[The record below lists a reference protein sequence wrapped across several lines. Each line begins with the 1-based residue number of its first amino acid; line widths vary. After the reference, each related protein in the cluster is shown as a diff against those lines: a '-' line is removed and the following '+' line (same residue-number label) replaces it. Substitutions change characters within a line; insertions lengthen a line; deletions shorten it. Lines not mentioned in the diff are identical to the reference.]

1 MSRVTTLSCDRCG
14 AEISV
19 YHVKSSKDTSAK
31 ILLNAPGEYRG
42 CGGQRIDLCIDCYSQ
57 FIKFLEGGT
66 NND

>member
-14 AEISV
+14 AEIPD
-19 YHVKSSKDTSAK
+19 YNKKDHSAK
-31 ILLNAPGEYRG
+31 ILLNAPGEYRA
-42 CGGQRIDLCIDCYSQ
+42 CGGQRFDLCEECYSQ

>member
-14 AEISV
+14 AEIPD
-19 YHVKSSKDTSAK
+19 YNKKDHSAK

-42 CGGQRIDLCIDCYSQ
+42 CGGQRIDLCEECYSR